1 MLLRMKIGTTTPN
14 TYIDLQSIFITPE
27 KSATIKYA
35 VIDDAHGTQIQSY
48 EMDGEQYA
56 QWGNDDTVIY
66 HLLCAR
72 HKLQYK
78 PFEEP
83 EFFEEVNVWRDKET
97 GEMKSKMIK
106 RPNPK
111 YTGAAIKIEYV
122 PIP

>member
-1 MLLRMKIGTTTPN
+1 MKIGTTTPN

>member
-1 MLLRMKIGTTTPN
+1 
-14 TYIDLQSIFITPE
+14 
-27 KSATIKYA
+27 
-35 VIDDAHGTQIQSY
+35 
-48 EMDGEQYA
+48 MDGEQYA